1 MTKVGIGLGLMAIA
15 AGMIALWPDP
25 EPTRSPYG
33 AQDSSEIR
41 GLTPQEID
49 DLRAGRGAGFAR
61 MAELNSYPGPRH
73 VLDMA
78 DDLELDASQRLASR
92 RIFEGMQQ
100 AAVRLGGEILS
111 REQALSTAFAERRV
125 RSDSLEAESAAIGA
139 LYGQLRA
146 VHLRA
151 HVELT
156 ALLRPEQIVRYDEL
170 RGYHAGSD
178 HAH

>member
-1 MTKVGIGLGLMAIA
+1 MTKAWIGPGLIA
-15 AGMIALWPDP
+15 VAAAVIALWPGTEAP
-25 EPTRSPYG
+25 QSPY
-33 AQDSSEIR
+33 APQDSSEIR

-78 DDLELDASQRLASR
+78 DDLELDASQRVASR
-92 RIFEGMQQ
+92 RLFEGMQQ
-100 AAVRLGGEILS
+100 AAIHLGSEILS
-111 REQALSTAFAERRV
+111 REQALSNSFAERRV
-125 RSDSLEAESAAIGA
+125 RADSLEAESAAIGA

>member
-1 MTKVGIGLGLMAIA
+1 MTRAGIGLGLMAVA
-15 AGMIALWPDP
+15 AGVIALWPDEQP
-25 EPTRSPYG
+25 AQSPYA

-49 DLRAGRGAGFAR
+49 DLRGGRGAGFAR

-73 VLDMA
+73 VLDLA
-78 DDLELDASQRLASR
+78 DDLELDAGQRTASR
-92 RIFEGMQQ
+92 RIFDAMQEV
-100 AAVRLGGEILS
+100 AIRLGGEILS

-125 RSDSLEAESAAIGA
+125 RADSLEAESAAIGA